1 MSMGSID
8 EVDYRIEESIGV
20 GAVVA
25 LVGSLPVAQQVGVNG
40 SV

>member
-8 EVDYRIEESIGV
+8 EVDYRIDESIGV
-20 GAVVA
+20 SVVVA
-25 LVGSLPVAQQVGVNG
+25 LVRSLPVAQQVGGNG